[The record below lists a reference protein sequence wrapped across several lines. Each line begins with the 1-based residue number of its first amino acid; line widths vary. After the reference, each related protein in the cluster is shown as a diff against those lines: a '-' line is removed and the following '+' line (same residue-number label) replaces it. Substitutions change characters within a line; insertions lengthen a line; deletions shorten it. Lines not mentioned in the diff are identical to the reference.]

1 MESWIPLDTRKEQ
14 ILKAVVADYTATGVP
29 VGSHALAV
37 HLASWSAATI
47 RNELATLVEIGY
59 LLQPHTSAGRVPSDR
74 GYRYYV
80 DFLMQEEGLPGGVRR
95 QLEPRLAVMPAD
107 IEGVLELAAQVLAVA
122 VDALSIVTGPQA
134 RSVAVKHLDLVSLD
148 PGHALLILVLDGNLI
163 RQHPMSLSREADQ
176 EELSLLAGRLN
187 EEIVGLDGAQIER
200 SQGRD
205 PAHPL
210 RSEVVADIASFLS
223 SVEARQ
229 DTLIVHDGVRN
240 LLHQP
245 EFGDVQRLAQVLEL
259 VEEERVLG
267 ELLAAAFE
275 ATGAGPGAGPAT
287 PGRWPGRPVGPGA
300 APLATRP
307 AGGRGEPA
315 APAGRPVT
323 VVIGTESGIS
333 QLSGCSLV
341 LTTYRAGEGRGG
353 TVGMLGPTRMPYSQ
367 VAPRVR
373 FVADR
378 VGEAVTRVL
387 S

>member
-14 ILKAVVADYTATGVP
+14 ILEAVVADYTATGVP
-29 VGSHALAV
+29 VGSHALAL

-47 RNELATLVEIGY
+47 RNELATLVEVGY

-107 IEGVLELAAQVLAVA
+107 IEGILELAAQVLAVA
-122 VDALSIVTGPQA
+122 VDALTIVTGPQA

-148 PGHALLILVLDGNLI
+148 PGHALLILVLEGNLI
-163 RQHPMSLSREADQ
+163 RQHPLALSRVADQ
-176 EELSLLAGRLN
+176 EELSVLAGRLN
-187 EEIVGLDGAQIER
+187 EELVGLGGVQIER
-200 SQGRD
+200 SASGEA
-205 PAHPL
+205 AHPL
-210 RSEVVADIASFLS
+210 RSEVVADIAAFLR
-223 SVEARQ
+223 SVESRQ

-245 EFGDVQRLAQVLEL
+245 EFEDVQRLAQVLEL

-275 ATGAGPGAGPAT
+275 ASGAVPAEPGRGPGRQ
-287 PGRWPGRPVGPGA
+287 PGSGAVPPPLRGA
-300 APLATRP
+300 AVRAEGVP
-307 AGGRGEPA
+307 
-315 APAGRPVT
+315 PAGRPVT

-353 TVGMLGPTRMPYSQ
+353 TVGVLGPTRMPYSQ

-378 VGEAVTRVL
+378 VGESVSRVL

>member
-29 VGSHALAV
+29 VGSHALAL

-47 RNELATLVEIGY
+47 RNELATLVEVGY

-80 DFLMQEEGLPGGVRR
+80 DFLMEEEGLPGGVRR
-95 QLEPRLAVMPAD
+95 QLEPRLAVMPAH

-134 RSVAVKHLDLVSLD
+134 RSVTVKHLDLVSLD
-148 PGHALLILVLDGNLI
+148 PAHALLILVLDGNLI

-176 EELSLLAGRLN
+176 EELSRLAGRLN
-187 EEIVGLDGAQIER
+187 EEIVGLDGAQIEA
-200 SQGRD
+200 GGGGD
-205 PAHPL
+205 PGHPL
-210 RSEVVADIASFLS
+210 RSEVLADIAAFLR
-223 SVEARQ
+223 SVESRQ

-245 EFGDVQRLAQVLEL
+245 EFGDVQRLSQVLEL

-267 ELLAAAFE
+267 ELLAASFE
-275 ATGAGPGAGPAT
+275 GVGSGPQPGQPGAP
-287 PGRWPGRPVGPGA
+287 PG
-300 APLATRP
+300 
-307 AGGRGEPA
+307 
-315 APAGRPVT
+315 GRPVT

-353 TVGMLGPTRMPYSQ
+353 TVGVLGPTRMPYSQ

-378 VGEAVTRVL
+378 VGEAVGRVL

>member
-287 PGRWPGRPVGPGA
+287 PGRWPGRPVGPG
-300 APLATRP
+300 
-307 AGGRGEPA
+307 G
-315 APAGRPVT
+315 
-323 VVIGTESGIS
+323 
-333 QLSGCSLV
+333 QGCGP
-341 LTTYRAGEGRGG
+341 RAHGEGRSGCWARPG
-353 TVGMLGPTRMPYSQ
+353 CPTRRLLPGSASSPIGLARPSPGYS
-367 VAPRVR
+367 VDHGP
-373 FVADR
+373 
-378 VGEAVTRVL
+378 
-387 S
+387 

>member
-29 VGSHALAV
+29 VGSHALAL

-47 RNELATLVEIGY
+47 RNELATLVEVGY

-107 IEGVLELAAQVLAVA
+107 IEGILELAAQVLAVA
-122 VDALSIVTGPQA
+122 VDALSIVTGPRA

-148 PGHALLILVLDGNLI
+148 PAHALLILVLDGNVI
-163 RQHPMSLSREADQ
+163 RQHPMALSREADQ
-176 EELSLLAGRLN
+176 EELSRLAGELN
-187 EEIVGLDGAQIER
+187 VEIVGLDGAQIET
-200 SQGRD
+200 SQGSD
-205 PAHPL
+205 PVHPL
-210 RSEVVADIASFLS
+210 RSEVVADIAAFLH
-223 SVEARQ
+223 SVESRQ

-275 ATGAGPGAGPAT
+275 EAGSIPDAGVA
-287 PGRWPGRPVGPGA
+287 GGA
-300 APLATRP
+300 ATV
-307 AGGRGEPA
+307 GRA
-315 APAGRPVT
+315 VT

-353 TVGMLGPTRMPYSQ
+353 TVGVLGPTRMPYSQ

>member
-29 VGSHALAV
+29 VGSHALAL

-47 RNELATLVEIGY
+47 RNELATLVEVGY

-95 QLEPRLAVMPAD
+95 QLEPRLAVMPSD

-134 RSVAVKHLDLVSLD
+134 TSSTVKHLDLVSLD
-148 PGHALLILVLDGNLI
+148 PAHALLILVLDGNLI
-163 RQHPMSLSREADQ
+163 RQHPMSLTREADQ
-176 EELSLLAGRLN
+176 DELSRLAVQLN
-187 EEIVGLDGAQIER
+187 DEIVGLDGPQIEA
-200 SQGRD
+200 G
-205 PAHPL
+205 PVAAAVHPL
-210 RSEVVADIASFLS
+210 RAEVVADIAAFLRS
-223 SVEARQ
+223 MESRQ

-267 ELLAAAFE
+267 EFLAAAFE
-275 ATGAGPGAGPAT
+275 GAATGADAT
-287 PGRWPGRPVGPGA
+287 PPG
-300 APLATRP
+300 
-307 AGGRGEPA
+307 

-333 QLSGCSLV
+333 QLSGCALV

-353 TVGMLGPTRMPYSQ
+353 TVGVLGPTRMPYSQ

-378 VGEAVTRVL
+378 VGEAVARVL

>member
-1 MESWIPLDTRKEQ
+1 MESWIPLDARKEQ
-14 ILKAVVADYTATGVP
+14 ILEAVVADYTATGVP
-29 VGSHALAV
+29 VGSHALAL

-47 RNELATLVEIGY
+47 RNELATLVEVGY

-107 IEGVLELAAQVLAVA
+107 IEGILELSAQVLAVA

-134 RSVAVKHLDLVSLD
+134 RSVEVKHLDLVSLD

-163 RQHPMSLSREADQ
+163 RQHPMALSRTADQ
-176 EELSLLAGRLN
+176 EELSRLAGALN
-187 EEIVGLDGAQIER
+187 EELVGLDGSRIEL
-200 SQGRD
+200 SQGGEL
-205 PAHPL
+205 AHPL
-210 RSEVVADIASFLS
+210 RSEVVADIATFLR
-223 SVEARQ
+223 SVESRQ

-275 ATGAGPGAGPAT
+275 VQAAGREAGPAGSA
-287 PGRWPGRPVGPGA
+287 PGLRLGSRPGQGGA
-300 APLATRP
+300 WQT
-307 AGGRGEPA
+307 GRGES
-315 APAGRPVT
+315 APSTGRPVT
-323 VVIGTESGIS
+323 VVIGTEFGDLPAQRLQPGADHVPGRRRTRGHGRRPGSDPDALLAGGPPGPLRRGSGW
-333 QLSGCSLV
+333 
-341 LTTYRAGEGRGG
+341 
-353 TVGMLGPTRMPYSQ
+353 
-367 VAPRVR
+367 
-373 FVADR
+373 
-378 VGEAVTRVL
+378 
-387 S
+387 

>member
-1 MESWIPLDTRKEQ
+1 MDSWIPLDTRKEQ

-29 VGSHALAV
+29 VGSHALAL

-47 RNELATLVEIGY
+47 RNELATLVEVGY

-80 DFLMQEEGLPGGVRR
+80 DFLMEEEGLPGGVRR
-95 QLEPRLAVMPAD
+95 QLEPRLAVMPSD
-107 IEGVLELAAQVLAVA
+107 IEGVLDLAAQVLAVA
-122 VDALSIVTGPQA
+122 VDALSIVTGPRA

-148 PGHALLILVLDGNLI
+148 PAHALLILVLDGNVI

-176 EELSLLAGRLN
+176 EELSRLAGRLN
-187 EEIVGLDGAQIER
+187 AEIVGLDGDQIEG
-200 SQGRD
+200 GRGGD
-205 PAHPL
+205 PDHPL
-210 RSEVVADIASFLS
+210 RAEVIADIAAFLR
-223 SVEARQ
+223 SVESRQ

-275 ATGAGPGAGPAT
+275 AASTGTGTVAAKP
-287 PGRWPGRPVGPGA
+287 PV
-300 APLATRP
+300 
-307 AGGRGEPA
+307 E
-315 APAGRPVT
+315 RPVT
-323 VVIGTESGIS
+323 VVIGTESGIA
-333 QLSGCSLV
+333 QLTGCSLV

-353 TVGMLGPTRMPYSQ
+353 TVGVLGPTRMPYSQ
-367 VAPRVR
+367 VGPRVR

-378 VGEAVTRVL
+378 VGEALARVL

>member
-1 MESWIPLDTRKEQ
+1 MESWIPLDSRKEQ

-47 RNELATLVEIGY
+47 RNELATLVEVGY

-80 DFLMQEEGLPGGVRR
+80 DFLMQEEDLPGAVRR
-95 QLEPRLAVMPAD
+95 QLEPRLAVMPTD
-107 IEGVLELAAQVLAVA
+107 VEGVLELAAQVLAVA

-176 EELSLLAGRLN
+176 EELSRLAGTLN

-200 SQGRD
+200 SEGGD
-205 PAHPL
+205 PALPL
-210 RSEVVADIASFLS
+210 RSEVVADIAAFLR
-223 SVEARQ
+223 SVEFWQ

-267 ELLAAAFE
+267 ELLAATFE
-275 ATGAGPGAGPAT
+275 EAGTGPDSA
-287 PGRWPGRPVGPGA
+287 RR
-300 APLATRP
+300 
-307 AGGRGEPA
+307 GGRQG
-315 APAGRPVT
+315 GG
-323 VVIGTESGIS
+323 VVCAVRE
-333 QLSGCSLV
+333 
-341 LTTYRAGEGRGG
+341 
-353 TVGMLGPTRMPYSQ
+353 PTRLPPGL
-367 VAPRVR
+367 PRAMGSPLR
-373 FVADR
+373 
-378 VGEAVTRVL
+378 
-387 S
+387 

>member
-1 MESWIPLDTRKEQ
+1 MESWIPLDARKEQ
-14 ILKAVVADYTATGVP
+14 ILEAVVADYTATGVP
-29 VGSHALAV
+29 VGSHALAL

-47 RNELATLVEIGY
+47 RNELATLVEVGY

-107 IEGVLELAAQVLAVA
+107 IEGILELSAQVLARA

-163 RQHPMSLSREADQ
+163 RQHPMALSRTVDQ
-176 EELSLLAGRLN
+176 EELSRIAGALN
-187 EEIVGLDGAQIER
+187 EELVGLDGTQIEHSR
-200 SQGRD
+200 GPD
-205 PAHPL
+205 PAHSL
-210 RSEVVADIASFLS
+210 RAEVVADIASYLR
-223 SVEARQ
+223 SVESRQ

-245 EFGDVQRLAQVLEL
+245 EFGDVDRLEQVLE
-259 VEEERVLG
+259 VIEEERLLG
-267 ELLAAAFE
+267 ELLAAAHDR
-275 ATGAGPGAGPAT
+275 APGVSIMI
-287 PGRWPGRPVGPGA
+287 GR
-300 APLATRP
+300 
-307 AGGRGEPA
+307 
-315 APAGRPVT
+315 
-323 VVIGTESGIS
+323 ESGIA
-333 QLSGCSLV
+333 QLSACSLV

-353 TVGMLGPTRMPYSQ
+353 TIGVLGPTRMAYSQ

-373 FVADR
+373 FVAQR
-378 VGEAVTRVL
+378 VGDAISRVL
-387 S
+387 T